1 MQVRASGTPL
11 IPTRKI
17 VDFLGI
23 RAMEGGD
30 GGLSTSLAASSYR
43 SQVPASGKIPATL
56 RWPLRQLVTASL
68 SSGGESHEFVISL
81 MEWPLA
87 LRSEERRVGK
97 GGVSTCRSRWSTD

>member
-56 RWPLRQLVTASL
+56 RWHLSQLVTASL
-68 SSGGESHEFVISL
+68 FSGGESPPFVISL
-81 MEWPLA
+81 MEWLLA
-87 LRSEERRVGK
+87 LPFYRDRQRVRYGK
-97 GGVSTCRSRWSTD
+97 TGSFR

>member
-68 SSGGESHEFVISL
+68 SSGGESHEF
-81 MEWPLA
+81 
-87 LRSEERRVGK
+87 RSEERRVGK
-97 GGVSTCRSRWSTD
+97 GCVSTCRSGWSPYH